1 MSVEPGFGGQAF
13 QPSALDKIRL
23 LSELRASQDQNFYI
37 GVDGGIS
44 TETIA
49 SVSQAGAD
57 LIVAGSAVLQQEN
70 YANALQELEY
80 LAQKPK

>member
-1 MSVEPGFGGQAF
+1 MSVEPGFGGQVF
-13 QPSALDKIRL
+13 QPSAIEKIRRL
-23 LSELRASQDQNFYI
+23 HELRTAHGQDFYI

-44 TETIA
+44 TKTIA

-70 YANALQELEY
+70 YAHALQELED
-80 LAQKPK
+80 LARKAR

>member
-23 LSELRASQDQNFYI
+23 LRELRTSQGQNFHI

-44 TETIA
+44 TKTIS

-70 YANALQELEY
+70 YASALQELEY
-80 LAQKPK
+80 LARKTK